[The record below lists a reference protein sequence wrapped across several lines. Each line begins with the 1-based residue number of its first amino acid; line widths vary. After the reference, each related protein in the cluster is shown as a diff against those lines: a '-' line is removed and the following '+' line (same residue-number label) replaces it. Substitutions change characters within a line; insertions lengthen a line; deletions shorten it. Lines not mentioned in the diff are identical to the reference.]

1 MASER
6 QIAANR
12 RNALLS
18 SGPKTQTGKRAS
30 SRNALRHGLT
40 ARNNDN
46 LSGEI
51 ESRLHPESIGE
62 RRLAQSVAGDHS
74 RLTKARSIRNSAG
87 TLTLAAAP
95 HSIQLLSLYE
105 RRSHSSSG
113 KISGCLTK
121 CRPPAA
127 TSSRPSC
134 SAPTSRTQMG
144 SDLRMTKSPHEVA
157 PAILSPVAFLVEG
170 IYF

>member
-18 SGPKTQTGKRAS
+18 SGPKTKAGKRAS

-51 ESRLHPESIGE
+51 ESRLHPENAGE
-62 RRLAQSVAGDHS
+62 RRLAQSVAGDHA
-74 RLTKARSIRNSAG
+74 RLNRARSI
-87 TLTLAAAP
+87 LAVATDP
-95 HSIQLLSLYE
+95 HDIRLLSVYE
-105 RRSHSSSG
+105 RRSYRSMRENLRLLNEMQTARRSFEQAKLLG
-113 KISGCLTK
+113 TGFPDPNGFGFANDKI
-121 CRPPAA
+121 AA
-127 TSSRPSC
+127 
-134 SAPTSRTQMG
+134 
-144 SDLRMTKSPHEVA
+144 
-157 PAILSPVAFLVEG
+157 
-170 IYF
+170 

>member
-87 TLTLAAAP
+87 TLTLAADP

-105 RRSHSSSG
+105 RRSHSSMWKNLRLLNEMQTTRRNFEQAKLLG
-113 KISGCLTK
+113 TDFPDPNGFGFANDKI
-121 CRPPAA
+121 AA
-127 TSSRPSC
+127 
-134 SAPTSRTQMG
+134 
-144 SDLRMTKSPHEVA
+144 
-157 PAILSPVAFLVEG
+157 
-170 IYF
+170 

>member
-1 MASER
+1 MASEK

-18 SGPKTQTGKRAS
+18 SGPKTQIGKRAS
-30 SRNALRHGLT
+30 SRNSLRHGLT

-51 ESRLHPESIGE
+51 ESRLHPENAGE

-87 TLTLAAAP
+87 TLALAADP
-95 HSIQLLSLYE
+95 HTIQLLSVYE
-105 RRSHSSSG
+105 RRSHRSMQKNLRLLNEMQTTRRNFEQAKLLG
-113 KISGCLTK
+113 TDFPGPNGFGFANDKI
-121 CRPPAA
+121 AA
-127 TSSRPSC
+127 
-134 SAPTSRTQMG
+134 
-144 SDLRMTKSPHEVA
+144 
-157 PAILSPVAFLVEG
+157 
-170 IYF
+170 

>member
-18 SGPKTQTGKRAS
+18 PGPKTQAGKIAS

-46 LSGEI
+46 LDGRI
-51 ESRLHPESIGE
+51 ESNLHPVNEDE

-74 RLTKARSIRNSAG
+74 RLTKARFIRNSPD
-87 TLTLAAAP
+87 P
-95 HSIQLLSLYE
+95 HTIHHLSIYERSSYRSMLKNLQLLNE
-105 RRSHSSSG
+105 MQTTRRTFEQARLLG
-113 KISGCLTK
+113 TDFPDPNGFGFANNKI
-121 CRPPAA
+121 AA
-127 TSSRPSC
+127 
-134 SAPTSRTQMG
+134 
-144 SDLRMTKSPHEVA
+144 
-157 PAILSPVAFLVEG
+157 
-170 IYF
+170 